1 MRTTGFSLP
10 LLLREIAL
18 YLGASPWSHWRQL
31 DDLRALDDRLL
42 NDIGVSRAD
51 AIRGEPRQQPGNDTT
66 MLLVASAI
74 GRGV

>member
-18 YLGASPWSHWRQL
+18 YLGASPWSRWRQL

-42 NDIGVSRAD
+42 SDIGISRAD
-51 AIRGEPRQQPGNDTT
+51 AIRGEPRRQPGNDT

>member
-1 MRTTGFSLP
+1 MRTTGAPLP

-18 YLGASPWSHWRQL
+18 YLGASPLSHWRQL

-42 NDIGVSRAD
+42 SDIGISRAD
-51 AIRGEPRQQPGNDTT
+51 AIRGEPRQQPGNDT
-66 MLLVASAI
+66 MLLLVESAI